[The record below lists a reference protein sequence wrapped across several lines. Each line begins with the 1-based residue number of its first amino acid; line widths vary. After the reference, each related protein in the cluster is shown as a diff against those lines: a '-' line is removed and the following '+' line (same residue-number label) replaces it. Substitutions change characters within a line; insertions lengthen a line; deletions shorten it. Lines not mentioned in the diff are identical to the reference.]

1 MRGTSVTQFYLAS
14 VYIKVAGKKKEGKT
28 FEMDVELW
36 NDLCFFENWERSDEK
51 RSCFV
56 SLLFCFYI

>member
-28 FEMDVELW
+28 FEMDVEL
-36 NDLCFFENWERSDEK
+36 
-51 RSCFV
+51 
-56 SLLFCFYI
+56 